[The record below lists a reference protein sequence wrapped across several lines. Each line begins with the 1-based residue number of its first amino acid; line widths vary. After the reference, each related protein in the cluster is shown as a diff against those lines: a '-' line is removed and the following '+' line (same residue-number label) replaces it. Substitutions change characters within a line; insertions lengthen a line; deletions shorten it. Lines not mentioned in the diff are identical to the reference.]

1 MIPEPEIQKLVDKLD
16 SDRIVKFFRK
26 NSANQ
31 VYFHCVDEAG
41 INIGSISDLENSE
54 LQVPTMALEDDTYLV
69 LHNNKRLSEK
79 LAATNFQ
86 IATIKVSLLVA
97 LAESLPA
104 VNGIAIQCSNCYFT
118 VDLDELKAGLENS

>member
-31 VYFHCVDEAG
+31 VYFHCVGEAG
-41 INIGSISDLENSE
+41 INISSISDLDNSE
-54 LQVPTMALEDDTYLV
+54 LQVPTLALEDDTYLV
-69 LHNNKRLSEK
+69 LHNNKKLSEK
-79 LAATNFQ
+79 LAGDNFQ
-86 IATIKVSLLVA
+86 VAAITVSLLVS

-118 VDLDELKAGLENS
+118 VDLDELKTGLKDS

>member
-31 VYFHCVDEAG
+31 VYFHCVSVEEV
-41 INIGSISDLENSE
+41 NISNIADLNSSE
-54 LQVPTMALEDDTYLV
+54 LQIPTLALEDDTYLV
-69 LHNNKRLSEK
+69 LHNHKSLSTK
-79 LAATNFQ
+79 LAEESFQ
-86 IATIKVSLLVA
+86 VASITVSLLIE

-104 VNGIAIQCSNCYFT
+104 VNGIAMQGSNCYFT
-118 VDLDELKAGLENS
+118 VDLDELKSGLKDS